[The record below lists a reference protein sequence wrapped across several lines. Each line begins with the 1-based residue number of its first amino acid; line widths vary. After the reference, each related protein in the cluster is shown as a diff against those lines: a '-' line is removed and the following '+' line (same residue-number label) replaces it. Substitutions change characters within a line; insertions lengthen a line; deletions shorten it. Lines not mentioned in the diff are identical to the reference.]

1 MAVQWPLLIFSV
13 LLGISSGM
21 MVFAAAGEIKGRFK
35 DARFIL
41 TIAALVLVAVGGCA
55 SVFHLG
61 HPERALHILGNI
73 NSGLS
78 KELFAV
84 GAMGVATLIY
94 AILSRKSYP
103 SATKVFG
110 ILAGAIGIVL
120 PLVAGA
126 SYVMSARPVWDS
138 FTLPVMYL
146 GTGLS
151 MGMLAAAAIVCS
163 KGDAADSKFARQL
176 ALVGAIAGAVSIVA
190 YVAWIGM
197 APYPDATRSI
207 DRLIS
212 GDLAVYFWGG
222 AVVLGAA
229 VPVVLAALALKKR
242 AGGASDGAAAAS
254 EGEAAKPNVSAYM
267 WAAVACSVAGSVA
280 IRVIMYLMATSVE
293 QFIYQ

>member
-1 MAVQWPLLIFSV
+1 
-13 LLGISSGM
+13 M

-41 TIAALVLVAVGGCA
+41 AILALVLVAVGGCA

-84 GAMGVATLIY
+84 GAMGVVTLIY
-94 AILSRKSYP
+94 AVLARKSYP
-103 SATKVFG
+103 AATKVFG

-138 FTLPVMYL
+138 FTLPLMYL
-146 GTGLS
+146 GTGLA
-151 MGMLAAAAIVCS
+151 MGMLLAAAIVCAR
-163 KGDAADSKFARQL
+163 GDADDCKFALQP
-176 ALVGAIAGAVSIVA
+176 ALVGAIAGALTIVA
-190 YVAWIGM
+190 YTVWIAM

-212 GDLAVYFWGG
+212 GDLAVAFWGG
-222 AVVLGAA
+222 VVVLGVA
-229 VPVVLAALALKKR
+229 VPVVLSALALKKYAS
-242 AGGASDGAAAAS
+242 AGAGAAG
-254 EGEAAKPNVSAYM
+254 EGAKPNVSAYL
-267 WAAVACSVAGSVA
+267 WAALVCSAAGSVA
-280 IRVIMYLMATSVE
+280 IRVVMYLMATSVE